1 MDELQIQD
9 LIYDLAL
16 ILTLGAAATII
27 FKLLKQPVVLGYI
40 VAGFIASPH
49 FAFLPSVGNEANIE
63 FWAQIGIIVL
73 LFSLGLEFS
82 FKKLINAGGSAMAT
96 ALIIVLGMMGTGYAI
111 GKGMGFTS
119 INSIFL
125 GAMLSM
131 SSTTIILKALTDLNL
146 RHRRFVPGVFAVL
159 IVEDLFAVVMM
170 VILSSIAINET
181 VSGGELVKSILQLAF
196 FLIIWFVVGVFLIP
210 TIFRKFRKVISDE
223 MMLII
228 AMGLCFLMAIFS
240 VESGFSLALG
250 AFVMGSILA
259 GTPEAERIER
269 IVNPVKDLFG
279 AVFFIS
285 VGMMVD
291 PQVIVQYAGMITLLS
306 VVVILGMI
314 LFGTGGMLATGQPLR
329 IAMESGFSLTQ
340 IGEFSFIIAT
350 LGTTLGVLDESIYP
364 IIVTVSV
371 ITTFTTPFF
380 IKSATPCYNFV
391 EKHLPKKWNALLE
404 GYSKT
409 ANADVK
415 PSQRNIWVSIVKRH
429 ATRLVLYS
437 VVIVAAVFLLRSYLI
452 PLVITMLENVMSH
465 NLAVIICIAG
475 SLLVLSPFF
484 YAIIIPRFN
493 RKERR
498 VLKASSEGNLVVMPR
513 VVMMILGGMLTLV
526 FINSLLY
533 GFYTSFIS
541 AVVSTVYILVLLL
554 LLAPMA
560 RKQLENVEHR
570 FISNVNERENRR
582 TGKENNLVSDMHL
595 AYMTVG
601 HDCPFVG
608 ERLKNADLRR
618 KYGINVV
625 AILRNSVRYNIPTGD
640 MRIFPGDQIG
650 VIGTDEQ
657 IQALLPLLEANSST
671 RQEAGGEVKFTHF
684 ALSNNSPLVGKRLG
698 DTSLR
703 EDYKSMIVAVE
714 RGDDNFLSLTP
725 DIVFEVGDVVWIV
738 GDTTLMKSLR

>member
-1 MDELQIQD
+1 MDEVQIQT

-49 FAFLPSVGNEANIE
+49 FSLLPSVGNEANIE

-82 FKKLINAGGSAMAT
+82 FKKLINAGGSAIST
-96 ALIIVLGMMGTGYAI
+96 ALIIVLGMMGTGFI
-111 GKGMGFTS
+111 MGKSMGFS
-119 INSIFL
+119 SVNSIFL

-146 RHRRFVPGVFAVL
+146 RHKRFVPGVFAVL

-170 VILSSIAINET
+170 VILSSIAINKT
-181 VSGGELVKSILQLAF
+181 VSGGEMVKSILQLSF

-291 PQVIVQYAGMITLLS
+291 PNVIVQYAGTITLLS
-306 VVVILGMI
+306 VVVIVGMI
-314 LFGTGGMLATGQPLR
+314 IFGTTGMLATGQPLK

-380 IKSATPCYNFV
+380 IKSSIPCYNFV
-391 EKHLPKKWNALLE
+391 EKHIPKKLSTLLE

-409 ANADVK
+409 ASADVK
-415 PSQRNIWVSIVKRH
+415 ESHRNIWVKIVKRH
-429 ATRLVLYS
+429 AIRLVLYS
-437 VVIVAAVFLLRSYLI
+437 AVIVACIFLLRSYLI
-452 PLVITMLENVMSH
+452 PIVVSMLENVMSH
-465 NLAVIICIAG
+465 NLAVLISVVG
-475 SLLVLSPFF
+475 SLLALSPFF
-484 YAIIIPRFN
+484 YAIITPSFD

-498 VLKASSEGNLVVMPR
+498 ILMNAQANGLVVMPR
-513 VVMMILGGMLTLV
+513 VVMLLVGGMLTLA
-526 FINSLLY
+526 FINSLLF
-533 GFYTSFIS
+533 GFYSSLTTIIIS
-541 AVVSTVYILVLLL
+541 LIYIIALVL

-560 RKQLENVEHR
+560 RKQLENVEKR
-570 FISNVNERENRR
+570 FLSNVNERENRR

-625 AILRNSVRYNIPTGD
+625 AILRNSVRYTIPTGN

-657 IQALLPLLEANSST
+657 IQAMLPILESSST
-671 RQEAGGEVKFTHF
+671 PPTETSGEVKFTHF
-684 ALSNNSPLVGKRLG
+684 ALSEKSPLIGKRLG

-703 EDYKSMIVAVE
+703 EDYKSMIVSVE
-714 RGDDNFLSLTP
+714 RGEDNFLSPTP
-725 DIVFEVGDVVWIV
+725 DLVFQEGDIVWIV
-738 GDTTLMKSLR
+738 GDTKLMKGLK

>member
-1 MDELQIQD
+1 MEEVQIQS

-63 FWAQIGIIVL
+63 FWAQIGIVVL

-82 FKKLINAGGSAMAT
+82 FKKLINAGGGAIAT
-96 ALIIVLGMMGTGYAI
+96 ALIIVIGMMGTGFVI
-111 GKGMGFTS
+111 GKSMGFS
-119 INSIFL
+119 SVNSIFL

-131 SSTTIILKALTDLNL
+131 SSTTIILKALTDLNM
-146 RHRRFVPGVFAVL
+146 RHRKFVPGVFAVL

-170 VILSSIAINET
+170 VILSSIAINNT
-181 VSGGELVKSILQLAF
+181 VEGGEMLRSILQLSF

-210 TIFRKFRKVISDE
+210 TIFKKFRRVISDE

-228 AMGLCFLMAIFS
+228 AMGLCFFMAIFS
-240 VESGFSLALG
+240 VECGFSMALG

-259 GTPEAERIER
+259 GTSEAERIER
-269 IVNPVKDLFG
+269 IINPVKDLFG

-291 PQVIVQYAGMITLLS
+291 PAIIVEHAGVITLLS
-306 VVVILGMI
+306 VVVIVGMI
-314 LFGTGGMLATGQPLR
+314 VFGTTGMLATGQSLK
-329 IAMESGFSLTQ
+329 IAMASGFSLTQ

-350 LGTTLGVLDESIYP
+350 LGTTLGVLDASIYP

-380 IKSATPCYNFV
+380 IKSAIPCYNFV
-391 EKHLPKKWNALLE
+391 EKRLPKRLSVLLE
-404 GYSKT
+404 GYTKT
-409 ANADVK
+409 AASDVK
-415 PSQRNIWVSIVKRH
+415 PSQRNMWVSIVKRH
-429 ATRLVLYS
+429 ITRLVLYS
-437 VVIVAAVFLLRSYLI
+437 AVIIAAIFVLRKYLI
-452 PLVITMLENVMSH
+452 PMAVTMLEKVMSPS
-465 NLAVIICIAG
+465 LAT
-475 SLLVLSPFF
+475 LLSVTAVLVALSPFF
-484 YAIIIPRFN
+484 YAIITPKLN
-493 RKERR
+493 RKERKTL
-498 VLKASSEGNLVVMPR
+498 VQSNVNGLVVMPR
-513 VVMMILGGMLTLV
+513 VVMVVVGGMLTMV
-526 FINSLLY
+526 FITSLLV
-533 GFYTSFIS
+533 GFYSS
-541 AVVSTVYILVLLL
+541 VASVVVAIIYLVALIL

-560 RKQLENVEHR
+560 RKQLENLESR
-570 FISNVNERENRR
+570 FMSNVNERENRR

-601 HDCPFVG
+601 YDCPFVG

-618 KYGINVV
+618 KHGVNVV
-625 AILRNSVRYNIPTGD
+625 AIQRNSVRYPIPTGD
-640 MRIFPGDQIG
+640 MRIFPGDIIG

-657 IQALLPLLEANSST
+657 IQALLPLLEATAATQPQDNN
-671 RQEAGGEVKFTHF
+671 EVKFTHF
-684 ALSNNSPLVGKRLG
+684 PLSDTSPLLGVRLG

-703 EDYKSMIVAVE
+703 EDYKSMIVAIE
-714 RGDDNFLSLTP
+714 RGQDNFLTPTP
-725 DIVFEVGDVVWIV
+725 DIVFQPGDVLWAVGDVK
-738 GDTTLMKSLR
+738 LMKKMR